1 MSLPRSGPSEGGGAE
16 LSDAEDGGR
25 AGAGAWP
32 GEPGEDSGGEEEDS
46 SWWELY
52 RGVGYI
58 STGAQTLSCA
68 SCPGRGPSLHLT

>member
-16 LSDAEDGGR
+16 LSDPEDGGR

-52 RGVGYI
+52 RWVPREG
-58 STGAQTLSCA
+58 L
-68 SCPGRGPSLHLT
+68 